1 MRFILGVGSRKQRGK
16 ALRGQGFDML
26 LVLGFAF
33 DASAVTTAEE
43 FRPDGSSDFAAVQEE
58 RRPCRLRVLIV
69 RMKPTSPL
77 ARRC

>member
-1 MRFILGVGSRKQRGK
+1 
-16 ALRGQGFDML
+16 ML

-58 RRPCRLRVLIV
+58 HRPCRLRVLIV